1 MKISCIAIDDEPVA
15 LEILE
20 EYIEKSG
27 FLLLQGKFR
36 DALEGLT
43 FIQQNPVDLIFLDIN
58 MPDFTGIQ
66 FARVL
71 PTPHPAV
78 IFCTAYSEYALESYD
93 YEATDY
99 LLKPISFERFLK
111 AVLKVKKHHNYSH
124 PSINQVSATTEK
136 DFPESKPF
144 IFVKTGNEMAKVFA
158 SDIIYIEGMGNYIT
172 IHTTQKKITS
182 LQSMQIILQKLP
194 ADNFFRIHK
203 SFIVSFEHLVSY
215 ERHQVKMINDKKL
228 PVGNTYRQAFAAW
241 IDEKNQ

>member
-15 LEILE
+15 LDILE
-20 EYIEKSG
+20 EYAEKTG
-27 FLLLQGKFR
+27 FLSLKGKFR

-111 AVLKVKKHHNYSH
+111 AALKVKKQIEIMQPTGSPIETKVAQPVKEDDY
-124 PSINQVSATTEK
+124 
-136 DFPESKPF
+136 
-144 IFVKTGNEMAKVFA
+144 IFVKTGNETLKIMLP
-158 SDIIYIEGMGNYIT
+158 DILFIEGTGNYIT
-172 IHTTQKKITS
+172 IHTVKKKIMS
-182 LQSMQIILQKLP
+182 LQSMQEILSHLP
-194 ADNFFRIHK
+194 VDQFIRIHK
-203 SFIVSFEHLVSY
+203 SYIISFLHIRSF
-215 ERHQVKMINDKKL
+215 ERHQVKLSEDTKL
-228 PVGNTYRQAFAAW
+228 PVGSTYRQKFSEW
-241 IDEKNQ
+241 ISKKN